1 MIVITGAAGFIGSC
15 LVKKLNT
22 AGYEDL
28 ILVDDFSNVL
38 KNKNLAGKK
47 FSGQIHRD
55 VFFEWLN
62 NNYKQVTFIFHIGA
76 RTDTTESNY
85 EVLKNLNLEYTK
97 TLWGLCAA
105 FDIPLIYASSA
116 AKYGLGE
123 EGFDDDES
131 KLHLLKPLNHYAISK
146 NEFDKWAVQQE
157 LKPKFWIALKFFN
170 VYGPNEYHK
179 GPMASVIYHAYNQIT
194 QQGKVKLFQSHRND
208 VKDGGQKRDFV
219 YVKDV
224 LEVLLFFFTNND
236 KLPGIYNVGS
246 GEARTFLDLAAN
258 TFTALDKNPDIVFVP
273 TPESIREKYQY
284 FTQANLT
291 RLFSIGYNRPF
302 YTLEEGIADYVKNY
316 LVEGKYL

>member
-15 LVKKLNT
+15 LVKKLNS

-28 ILVDDFSNVL
+28 ILVDDFSNDL

-55 VFFEWLN
+55 VFFGWLN

-76 RTDTTESNY
+76 RTDTTQSDY
-85 EVLKNLNLEYTK
+85 GILKILNLDYSK

-116 AKYGLGE
+116 ATYGLGE

-131 KLHLLKPLNHYAISK
+131 KLHLLKPLNHYAVSK

-157 LKPKFWIALKFFN
+157 LKPKFWIGLKFFN

-179 GPMASVIYHAYNQIT
+179 GQMASVIYHAWQQIT
-194 QQGKVKLFQSHRND
+194 QQGQLKLFQSHRND
-208 VKDGGQKRDFV
+208 VNDGEQKRDFV

-236 KLPGIYNVGS
+236 KPPGIYNAGS

-258 TFTALDKNPDIVFVP
+258 TFIALDKKPAIVFVP

-284 FTQANLT
+284 FTEANLT
-291 RLFSIGYNRPF
+291 RLFSIGYDKPF
-302 YTLEEGIADYVKNY
+302 HTLEEGIADYVKNY
-316 LVEGKYL
+316 LVEGEYY